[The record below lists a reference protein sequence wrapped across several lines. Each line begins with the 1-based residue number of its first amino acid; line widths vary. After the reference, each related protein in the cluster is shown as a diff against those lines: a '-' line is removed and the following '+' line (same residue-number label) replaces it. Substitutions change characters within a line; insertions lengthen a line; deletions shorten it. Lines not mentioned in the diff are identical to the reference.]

1 MSERERLIELLSK
14 AFNISDDNY
23 GTPNIEQVADNLL
36 ENCVIVPPCNRV
48 YFIVDKGTQFE
59 YVGRIDIHCLK
70 IYEIKDLSKY
80 GYYTTKEQAE
90 KALKGGAK

>member
-1 MSERERLIELLSK
+1 MSERERLIELLDQNCGYVEEQK
-14 AFNISDDNY
+14 A
-23 GTPNIEQVADNLL
+23 EMLADYLL
-36 ENCVIVPPCNRV
+36 ENGIIVPPCNRV

-59 YVGRIDIHCLK
+59 YVGSIAIDCLK

-90 KALKGGAK
+90 KALQKRGI

>member
-1 MSERERLIELLSK
+1 MSERERLIELLDQNCGYVEEQK
-14 AFNISDDNY
+14 A
-23 GTPNIEQVADNLL
+23 EMLADYLL
-36 ENCVIVPPCNRV
+36 ENGIIVPPCNRV

-59 YVGRIDIHCLK
+59 YVGMIDIHCLK

-90 KALKGGAK
+90 KALEGGAE